1 MRRQADWFRQAER
14 KLASAQ
20 WDITQYPNGFPAGAP
35 IEFYDLATAEEA
47 VDLAESV
54 LGYVRA
60 QL

>member
-1 MRRQADWFRQAER
+1 MRRQADWLRQAER

-35 IEFYDLATAEEA
+35 MEFDDLPTVETVER
-47 VDLAESV
+47 AESV
-54 LGYVRA
+54 LETVRA